1 MADRNHSETSARKR
15 VDVLLVERGLFE
27 SRARARAAI
36 DAGGVTADGRPVLK
50 ASEMI
55 AANAELSAQPAHP
68 YVSRGGVKLAGA
80 LELYPIE
87 IEDHV
92 CLDVGASTGGFT
104 EVLLQNGAS
113 LVFAIDVG
121 HGQLHPSLHDHPRI
135 VSMEETDIRKFEGKR
150 LPARPDIVV
159 IDVSFISL
167 KAVLPVA
174 LSLAAAPMH
183 LLALIKPQFEA
194 ERKHSKH
201 GIIRNAMVHQEICDD
216 ISAFAASLGCTD
228 IQVFPSLDHR
238 RRRQYRIL
246 PGRAPWLTAS
256 ASSSTMSAIT
266 ATASPS
272 SGGGNIYVPYTLG
285 GETVEVAAVPG
296 HHPDRRRLLKV
307 DAASAER
314 IAPFCPHFG
323 VCGGCAIQ
331 HWDAAPYRAW
341 KRELVV
347 DDAGAGGNR
356 LRGRAAGRCP
366 WRGPPAHHPARAD
379 GHA

>member
-1 MADRNHSETSARKR
+1 LADRNHSETFGRKR

-36 DAGGVTADGRPVLK
+36 DAGGVTADGRPVSK
-50 ASEMI
+50 ASEMF

-80 LELYPIE
+80 LDLYPIE
-87 IEDHV
+87 IEGHV

-121 HGQLHPSLHDHPRI
+121 TSQLHPSLRDHPRI

-183 LLALIKPQFEA
+183 LLALIKPQFEG
-194 ERKHSKH
+194 RGPHGKG
-201 GIIRNAMVHQEICDD
+201 GIIRDEAVHRQVCDD
-216 ISAFAASLGCTD
+216 IAAFAAELGCVD
-228 IQVFPSLDHR
+228 IG
-238 RRRQYRIL
+238 IL
-246 PGRAPWLTAS
+246 PTP
-256 ASSSTMSAIT
+256 IK
-266 ATASPS
+266 
-272 SGGGNIYVPYTLG
+272 GGDGNAEFFLG
-285 GETVEVAAVPG
+285 A
-296 HHPDRRRLLKV
+296 RR
-307 DAASAER
+307 
-314 IAPFCPHFG
+314 G
-323 VCGGCAIQ
+323 
-331 HWDAAPYRAW
+331 
-341 KRELVV
+341 
-347 DDAGAGGNR
+347 
-356 LRGRAAGRCP
+356 
-366 WRGPPAHHPARAD
+366 
-379 GHA
+379 